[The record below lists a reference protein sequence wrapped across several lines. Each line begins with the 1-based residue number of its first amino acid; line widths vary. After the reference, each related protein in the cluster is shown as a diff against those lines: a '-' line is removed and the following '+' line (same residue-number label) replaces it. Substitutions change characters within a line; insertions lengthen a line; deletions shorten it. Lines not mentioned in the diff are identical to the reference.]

1 MFKFLLIFYLSFLLT
16 FEAHAYID
24 PGSGSI
30 IIQAI
35 IGAIATAGTTL
46 TIYWRKIKD
55 FFKKEKK
62 KMIVTNDIL
71 EDMLSTKEDIY
82 PDYSEVNF
90 EKEL

>member
-46 TIYWRKIKD
+46 TIYWRKIKN

-62 KMIVTNDIL
+62 KDND
-71 EDMLSTKEDIY
+71 DK
-82 PDYSEVNF
+82 
-90 EKEL
+90 

>member
-46 TIYWRKIKD
+46 TIYWRKIKFYSLKMLVIIHYDLIDRVDKVTVIVGTD
-55 FFKKEKK
+55 FGR
-62 KMIVTNDIL
+62 
-71 EDMLSTKEDIY
+71 SY
-82 PDYSEVNF
+82 
-90 EKEL
+90 